1 MARRRQILA
10 ASHSIRGF
18 LMKSLAACSLAMA
31 WLVSF
36 EARADDAWV
45 EQRTVPVEAGPGA
58 QFGSAASLD
67 GSLALFGADGEDS
80 FHGAAYLYANGD
92 GGWTELQRITPDDAA
107 ASEFGFRVLLRGDVA
122 VVTADSSSPGGNA
135 AQGSAYVFAPDE
147 GTGTW
152 SQTQILLA
160 DNGGVFDNFGS
171 ALALDGDTLV
181 IGAHGATVG
190 ANAAQGGAYVFSNLG
205 GTWTETVE
213 LVADDGAAFDNFGN
227 SAALVGQTLFV
238 GANNAQV
245 GDNFGQGAVYAYAFD
260 GSQWTETQKILADD
274 GGGGDNFGI
283 SLAFDGTTLLVGSPG
298 SAGTGAVYAF
308 ANDGVKWVQQQ
319 RIVGDDLASGD
330 NFGSAIAIDAGRAL
344 IGADVQ
350 TVDGLTSRGAAYLF
364 DFVDGTWIQNRKFV
378 SSDGTTDDF
387 FGLAVALEGDT
398 ALVSTLHPNGNQ
410 GAAYFYTDDTLF
422 ADGFDG

>member
-1 MARRRQILA
+1 MHLKRKLFALLGLPVLVGTVETATPTRPNILF
-10 ASHSIRGF
+10 I
-18 LMKSLAACSLAMA
+18 M
-31 WLVSF
+31 
-36 EARADDAWV
+36 ADDH
-45 EQRTVPVEAGPGA
+45 
-58 QFGSAASLD
+58 AAH
-67 GSLALFGADGEDS
+67 A
-80 FHGAAYLYANGD
+80 
-92 GGWTELQRITPDDAA
+92 I
-107 ASEFGFRVLLRGDVA
+107 
-122 VVTADSSSPGGNA
+122 
-135 AQGSAYVFAPDE
+135 SAYNPTLLKTPNIDRIAREGALLENCFATNSVCTPSRATIL
-147 GTGTW
+147 TGKY
-152 SQTQILLA
+152 SHK
-160 DNGGVFDNFGS
+160 NGVPTFN
-171 ALALDGDTLV
+171 T
-181 IGAHGATVG
+181 
-190 ANAAQGGAYVFSNLG
+190 
-205 GTWTETVE
+205 
-213 LVADDGAAFDNFGN
+213 
-227 SAALVGQTLFV
+227 
-238 GANNAQV
+238 
-245 GDNFGQGAVYAYAFD
+245 FD

-350 TVDGLTSRGAAYLF
+350 TVDGLTSRGATYLF